1 MLAAMTLVGTIAY
14 FTLVDHIMLRGACD
28 RYWRMRCDVV
38 HVLEAPFARIPVVGG
53 FLASHVSTLGSI
65 VLGVACGH
73 VVMAIVG
80 PLLKVLPFGKEKKCG
95 QDMKMLVPSRRRLRF
110 EVWIVLGLSLGQSA
124 VYSVVQL
131 LEKMTRAPLSQG
143 TSTLNRSQSTR
154 EYFDLTYQLLDII
167 FALVPVLLV
176 IYFLTDQRQT
186 KPGHVLDS
194 GSAFRKL
201 GFDFARPGKDLMQGL
216 GLAALIGIP
225 SLGLYAVGRALGI
238 TTAIIPSALDSY
250 WWTVPVL
257 VLSAMRH
264 AVVEEVIV
272 VGYLLDRFAK
282 FGWSLPLTI
291 FASSMLRG
299 SYHVYQGFGPFVGN
313 AIMGVV
319 FAWVYTRTRRVMPLV
334 IGHGLINIVAF
345 VGFSLFG
352 RAGGRG

>member
-1 MLAAMTLVGTIAY
+1 
-14 FTLVDHIMLRGACD
+14 
-28 RYWRMRCDVV
+28 
-38 HVLEAPFARIPVVGG
+38 
-53 FLASHVSTLGSI
+53 
-65 VLGVACGH
+65 
-73 VVMAIVG
+73 
-80 PLLKVLPFGKEKKCG
+80 
-95 QDMKMLVPSRRRLRF
+95 MLVPSRRRLRI

-131 LEKMTRAPLSQG
+131 LDKITRAQLAEG
-143 TSTLNRSQSTR
+143 TSTLNRSQSPR

-176 IYFLTDQRQT
+176 VYFLTDQRQS
-186 KPGHVLDS
+186 GAGVSSQS

-201 GFDFARPGKDLMQGL
+201 GFNFARPGRDLLQGF

-225 SLGLYAVGRALGI
+225 SLGLYAAGRALGI

-257 VLSAMRH
+257 ILSALRH

-272 VGYLLDRFAK
+272 VGYLLDRFGK
-282 FGWSLPLTI
+282 FGWRMPLAI

-299 SYHVYQGFGPFVGN
+299 TYHLYQGFGPFIGN
-313 AIMGVV
+313 AVMGVV
-319 FAWVYTRTRRVMPLV
+319 FAWLYTRTKRVMPLV
-334 IGHGLINIVAF
+334 IAHALLDIVAF

-352 RAGGRG
+352 RAVGLG

>member
-1 MLAAMTLVGTIAY
+1 
-14 FTLVDHIMLRGACD
+14 
-28 RYWRMRCDVV
+28 
-38 HVLEAPFARIPVVGG
+38 
-53 FLASHVSTLGSI
+53 
-65 VLGVACGH
+65 
-73 VVMAIVG
+73 
-80 PLLKVLPFGKEKKCG
+80 
-95 QDMKMLVPSRRRLRF
+95 MLVPSRRRLRL

-131 LEKMTRAPLSQG
+131 LDKMTRAPLAEG

-154 EYFDLTYQLLDII
+154 EYFDLTYQLLDIV

-176 IYFLTDQRQT
+176 IYFLSDQRQ
-186 KPGHVLDS
+186 PGAGDGAHA

-201 GFDFARPGKDLMQGL
+201 GFNFARPGRDMLQGL

-225 SLGLYAVGRALGI
+225 SLGLYAAGRALGI

-257 VLSAMRH
+257 ILSAVRH

-272 VGYLLDRFAK
+272 VGYLMDRFGK
-282 FGWSLPLTI
+282 FGWSMPLAI

-299 SYHVYQGFGPFVGN
+299 SYHLYQGFGPFIGN
-313 AIMGVV
+313 AVMGVV
-319 FAWVYTRTRRVMPLV
+319 FAWLYTRTKRVMPLV
-334 IGHGLINIVAF
+334 IAHALLDIVAF

-352 RAGGRG
+352 SAVGLG